1 MQIFYSPDAQIEAD
15 ASETLQTMLHV
26 LYPTMDDK
34 PSGIAE
40 SVIKECA
47 ELLKEPEKSKAKPA
61 TRTLVAMIKASR
73 ESGR

>member
-1 MQIFYSPDAQIEAD
+1 
-15 ASETLQTMLHV
+15 MLHV